1 MTHMG
6 EMRKALKFLVEKS
19 KRTRNLEDFDVD
31 GRVLKL
37 FLNK

>member
-1 MTHMG
+1 MA
-6 EMRKALKFLVEKS
+6 ERRKALKFLVEKS
-19 KRTRNLEDFDVD
+19 KRNRHVEEFDVD